1 VIAFVLFLIY
11 REISGRG
18 FVMSFRKVT
27 KLIALISTVVLIAA
41 SAAMAADK
49 PVLTVGTSTLDEKE
63 IINLMSSTSGG
74 NMMMVG
80 LMLAQSTLPERV
92 ELVNQ
97 MAHALLFAEAAK
109 TSGLESRPAIA
120 FQLKWQTMQILMQAY
135 FEQNSAKWD
144 MSEKAVRN
152 YYDTHK
158 EEFFQA
164 PAAHARH
171 ILSDTEGGALDA
183 ALEVYKTK
191 DFAKVASE
199 YSRDPGSA
207 KNGGDLGWVEKGMMV
222 KPVEEAIENAAVGSL
237 VGPVK
242 SDYGWHIIEVL
253 ERRPG
258 RQLSYE
264 ESGERAL
271 QGLQRQYLE
280 NEIKVLQAKFGVTID
295 EEALKNLGGVP
306 APEAAK

>member
-1 VIAFVLFLIY
+1 
-11 REISGRG
+11 
-18 FVMSFRKVT
+18 MSFKKVT
-27 KLIALISTVVLIAA
+27 KLIALFSFVVLVAA

-63 IINLMSSTSGG
+63 VLNLMATTTGG
-74 NMMMVG
+74 NQMMVG

-92 ELVNQ
+92 DLVNQ
-97 MAHALLFAEAAK
+97 MAHALLFAEAARSK
-109 TSGLESRPAIA
+109 GLEARPDIA
-120 FQLKWQTMQILMQAY
+120 FQIKWQTMQILMQGY
-135 FEQNSAKWD
+135 FEQNASKWD

-158 EEFFQA
+158 EEFYQK
-164 PAAHARH
+164 PGAHTRH
-171 ILSDTEGGALDA
+171 ILSQTEGDALNA

-199 YSRDPGSA
+199 YSRDPNSA

-222 KPVEEAIENAAVGSL
+222 APVEAAIEGASVGSL

-242 SDYGWHIIEVL
+242 SDYGWHIIEVT

-258 RQLSYE
+258 KQLSFE
-264 ESGERAL
+264 ESAERAV
-271 QGLQRQYLE
+271 QGLQKQYLE
-280 NEIKVLQAKFGVTID
+280 NELKELQAKFSVNID

-306 APEAAK
+306 APAAAK

>member
-1 VIAFVLFLIY
+1 
-11 REISGRG
+11 
-18 FVMSFRKVT
+18 MSFKKVT
-27 KLIALISTVVLIAA
+27 KLIALFSFVVLVAA

-63 IINLMSSTSGG
+63 VLNLMATTTGG
-74 NMMMVG
+74 NQMMVG

-109 TSGLESRPAIA
+109 TSGLESRPDIA
-120 FQLKWQTMQILMQAY
+120 FQIKWQTMQILMQAY
-135 FEQNSAKWD
+135 FEQNASKWD

-158 EEFFQA
+158 EEFYQK
-164 PAAHARH
+164 PGAHTRH
-171 ILSDTEGGALDA
+171 ILSQTEGDALNA

-199 YSRDPGSA
+199 YSRDPNSA

-222 KPVEEAIENAAVGSL
+222 APVEAAIEGASVGSL

-242 SDYGWHIIEVL
+242 SDYGWHIIEVT

-258 RQLSYE
+258 KQLSFE
-264 ESGERAL
+264 ESAERAV
-271 QGLQRQYLE
+271 QGLQKQYLE
-280 NEIKVLQAKFGVTID
+280 NELKELQAKFSVNID

-306 APEAAK
+306 APAAAK

>member
-1 VIAFVLFLIY
+1 
-11 REISGRG
+11 
-18 FVMSFRKVT
+18 MSFKKVT
-27 KLIALISTVVLIAA
+27 KLIALFSFVVLVAA

-63 IINLMSSTSGG
+63 VLNLMATTTGG
-74 NMMMVG
+74 NQMMVG

-92 ELVNQ
+92 DLVNQ
-97 MAHALLFAEAAK
+97 MAHALLFAEAARSK
-109 TSGLESRPAIA
+109 GLEARPDIA
-120 FQLKWQTMQILMQAY
+120 FQIKWQTMQILMQAY
-135 FEQNSAKWD
+135 FEQNASKWD

-158 EEFFQA
+158 EEFYQK
-164 PAAHARH
+164 PGAHTRH
-171 ILSDTEGGALDA
+171 ILSQTEGDALNA

-199 YSRDPGSA
+199 YSRDPNSA

-222 KPVEEAIENAAVGSL
+222 APVEAAIEGASVGSL

-242 SDYGWHIIEVL
+242 SDYGWHIIEVT

-258 RQLSYE
+258 KQLSFE
-264 ESGERAL
+264 ESAERAV
-271 QGLQRQYLE
+271 QGLQKQYLE
-280 NEIKVLQAKFGVTID
+280 NELKELQAKFSVNID
-295 EEALKNLGGVP
+295 EEALKNLGGIP
-306 APEAAK
+306 APAAAQK

>member
-1 VIAFVLFLIY
+1 
-11 REISGRG
+11 
-18 FVMSFRKVT
+18 MSIKKVT
-27 KLIALISTVVLIAA
+27 KVIAVFSFVLLIGT

-63 IINLMSSTSGG
+63 VLNLMATTTGG
-74 NMMMVG
+74 NQMMVG

-92 ELVNQ
+92 DLVNQ

-109 TSGLESRPAIA
+109 TRGLDSRPDVA
-120 FQLKWQTMQILMQAY
+120 FQIKWQTMQILMQAY
-135 FEQNSAKWD
+135 FEQNASKWD

-158 EEFFQA
+158 DDFYQK
-164 PAAHARH
+164 PGAHTRH
-171 ILSDTEGGALDA
+171 ILTQTEGDALNA

-199 YSRDPGSA
+199 YSRDPNSA
-207 KNGGDLGWVEKGMMV
+207 NNGGDLGWVEKGMMV
-222 KPVEEAIENAAVGSL
+222 APVEAAIEGASVGSL

-242 SDYGWHIIEVL
+242 SDYGWHIIEVT

-258 RQLSYE
+258 RQLTFD
-264 ESGERAL
+264 ESGERAV
-271 QGLQRQYLE
+271 QGLQREYLE
-280 NEIKVLQAKFGVTID
+280 NELKELEAKFSVNID
-295 EEALKNLGGVP
+295 EKALENLGGIP
-306 APEAAK
+306 APAAAQK

>member
-1 VIAFVLFLIY
+1 
-11 REISGRG
+11 
-18 FVMSFRKVT
+18 MSFKKVT
-27 KLIALISTVVLIAA
+27 KLIALFSFVVLVAA

-63 IINLMSSTSGG
+63 VLNLMATTTGG
-74 NMMMVG
+74 NQMMVG

-92 ELVNQ
+92 DLVNQ
-97 MAHALLFAEAAK
+97 MAHALLFAEAARSK
-109 TSGLESRPAIA
+109 GLEARPDIA
-120 FQLKWQTMQILMQAY
+120 FQIKWQTMQILMQGY
-135 FEQNSAKWD
+135 FEQNASKWD

-158 EEFFQA
+158 EEFYQK
-164 PAAHARH
+164 PGAHTRH
-171 ILSDTEGGALDA
+171 ILSQTEGDALNA

-199 YSRDPGSA
+199 YSRDPNSA

-222 KPVEEAIENAAVGSL
+222 APVEAAIGGASVGSL

-242 SDYGWHIIEVL
+242 SDYGWHIIEVT

-258 RQLSYE
+258 KQLSFE
-264 ESGERAL
+264 ESAERAV
-271 QGLQRQYLE
+271 QGLQKQYLE
-280 NEIKVLQAKFGVTID
+280 NELKELQAKFSVNID

-306 APEAAK
+306 APAAAK

>member
-1 VIAFVLFLIY
+1 
-11 REISGRG
+11 
-18 FVMSFRKVT
+18 MSFKKVT
-27 KLIALISTVVLIAA
+27 KLIALFSFVVLVAA

-63 IINLMSSTSGG
+63 VLNLMATTTGG
-74 NMMMVG
+74 NQMMVG

-92 ELVNQ
+92 DLVNQ
-97 MAHALLFAEAAK
+97 MAHALLFAEAARSK
-109 TSGLESRPAIA
+109 GLEARPDIA
-120 FQLKWQTMQILMQAY
+120 FQIKWQTMQILMQGY
-135 FEQNSAKWD
+135 FEQNASKWD

-158 EEFFQA
+158 EEFYQK
-164 PAAHARH
+164 PGAHTRH
-171 ILSDTEGGALDA
+171 ILSQTEGDALNA

-199 YSRDPGSA
+199 YSRDPNSA

-222 KPVEEAIENAAVGSL
+222 APVEAAIEGASVGSL

-242 SDYGWHIIEVL
+242 SDYGWHIIEVT
-253 ERRPG
+253 ERHPG
-258 RQLSYE
+258 KQLSFE
-264 ESGERAL
+264 ESAERAV
-271 QGLQRQYLE
+271 QGLQKQYLE
-280 NEIKVLQAKFGVTID
+280 NELKELQAKFSVNID

-306 APEAAK
+306 APAAAK

>member
-1 VIAFVLFLIY
+1 
-11 REISGRG
+11 
-18 FVMSFRKVT
+18 MSFKKVT
-27 KLIALISTVVLIAA
+27 KLIALFSFVVLVAA

-63 IINLMSSTSGG
+63 VLNLMATTTGG
-74 NMMMVG
+74 NQMMVG

-92 ELVNQ
+92 DLVNQ
-97 MAHALLFAEAAK
+97 MAHALLFAEAARSK
-109 TSGLESRPAIA
+109 GLEARPDIA
-120 FQLKWQTMQILMQAY
+120 FQIKWQTMQILMQAY
-135 FEQNSAKWD
+135 FEQNASKWD

-158 EEFFQA
+158 EEFYQK
-164 PAAHARH
+164 PGAHTRH
-171 ILSDTEGGALDA
+171 ILSQTEGDALNA

-199 YSRDPGSA
+199 YSRDPNSA

-222 KPVEEAIENAAVGSL
+222 APVEAAIEGASVGSL

-242 SDYGWHIIEVL
+242 SDYGWHIIEVT

-258 RQLSYE
+258 KQLSFE
-264 ESGERAL
+264 ESAERAV
-271 QGLQRQYLE
+271 QGLQKQYLE
-280 NEIKVLQAKFGVTID
+280 NELKELQAKFSVNID

-306 APEAAK
+306 APAAAK

>member
-1 VIAFVLFLIY
+1 
-11 REISGRG
+11 
-18 FVMSFRKVT
+18 MSFKKVT
-27 KLIALISTVVLIAA
+27 KLIALFSFVVLVAA

-63 IINLMSSTSGG
+63 VLNLMATTTGG
-74 NMMMVG
+74 NQMMVG

-92 ELVNQ
+92 DLVNQ
-97 MAHALLFAEAAK
+97 MAHALLFAEAARSK
-109 TSGLESRPAIA
+109 GLEARPDIA
-120 FQLKWQTMQILMQAY
+120 FQIKWQTMQILMQGY
-135 FEQNSAKWD
+135 FEQNASKWD

-158 EEFFQA
+158 EEFYQK
-164 PAAHARH
+164 PGAHTRH
-171 ILSDTEGGALDA
+171 ILSQTEGDALNA

-191 DFAKVASE
+191 DFATVASE
-199 YSRDPGSA
+199 YSRDPNSA

-222 KPVEEAIENAAVGSL
+222 APVEAAIEGASVGSL

-242 SDYGWHIIEVL
+242 SDYGWHIIEVT

-258 RQLSYE
+258 KQLSFE
-264 ESGERAL
+264 ESAERAV
-271 QGLQRQYLE
+271 QGLQKQYLE
-280 NEIKVLQAKFGVTID
+280 NELKELQAKFSVNID

-306 APEAAK
+306 APAAAK

>member
-1 VIAFVLFLIY
+1 
-11 REISGRG
+11 
-18 FVMSFRKVT
+18 MSFKKVT
-27 KLIALISTVVLIAA
+27 KLIALFSFVVLVAA

-63 IINLMSSTSGG
+63 VLNLMATTTGG
-74 NMMMVG
+74 NQMMVG

-92 ELVNQ
+92 DLVNQ
-97 MAHALLFAEAAK
+97 MAHALLFAEAARSK
-109 TSGLESRPAIA
+109 GLEARPDIA
-120 FQLKWQTMQILMQAY
+120 FQIKWQTMQILMQAY
-135 FEQNSAKWD
+135 FEQNASKWD

-158 EEFFQA
+158 EEFYQK
-164 PAAHARH
+164 PGAHTRH
-171 ILSDTEGGALDA
+171 ILSQTEGDALNA

-199 YSRDPGSA
+199 YSHDPNSA

-222 KPVEEAIENAAVGSL
+222 APVEAAIEGASVGSL

-242 SDYGWHIIEVL
+242 SDYGWHIIEVT

-258 RQLSYE
+258 KQLSFE
-264 ESGERAL
+264 ESAERAV
-271 QGLQRQYLE
+271 QGLQKQYLE
-280 NEIKVLQAKFGVTID
+280 NELKELQAKFSVNID

-306 APEAAK
+306 APAAAK

>member
-1 VIAFVLFLIY
+1 
-11 REISGRG
+11 
-18 FVMSFRKVT
+18 MSFRKVT

-109 TSGLESRPAIA
+109 TSGLESRPDIA
-120 FQLKWQTMQILMQAY
+120 FQIKWQTMQILMQAY
-135 FEQNSAKWD
+135 FEQNASKWD

-158 EEFFQA
+158 EEFYQK
-164 PAAHARH
+164 PGAHTRH
-171 ILSDTEGGALDA
+171 ILSQTEGDALNA

-199 YSRDPGSA
+199 YSRDPNSA

-222 KPVEEAIENAAVGSL
+222 APVEAAIEGASVGSL

-242 SDYGWHIIEVL
+242 SDYGWHIIEVT

-258 RQLSYE
+258 KQLSFE
-264 ESGERAL
+264 ESAERAV
-271 QGLQRQYLE
+271 QGLQKQYLE
-280 NEIKVLQAKFGVTID
+280 NELKELQAKFSVNID

-306 APEAAK
+306 APAAAK

>member
-1 VIAFVLFLIY
+1 
-11 REISGRG
+11 
-18 FVMSFRKVT
+18 MSFKKVT
-27 KLIALISTVVLIAA
+27 KLIALFSFVVLVAA

-63 IINLMSSTSGG
+63 VLNLMATTTGG
-74 NMMMVG
+74 NQMMVG

-92 ELVNQ
+92 DLVNQ
-97 MAHALLFAEAAK
+97 MAHALLFAEAARSK
-109 TSGLESRPAIA
+109 GLEARPDIA
-120 FQLKWQTMQILMQAY
+120 FQIKWQTMQILMQAY
-135 FEQNSAKWD
+135 FEQNASKWD
-144 MSEKAVRN
+144 MSEKVVRN

-158 EEFFQA
+158 EEFYQK
-164 PAAHARH
+164 PGAHTRH
-171 ILSDTEGGALDA
+171 ILSQTEGDALNA

-199 YSRDPGSA
+199 YSRDPNSA

-222 KPVEEAIENAAVGSL
+222 APVEAAIEGASVGSL

-242 SDYGWHIIEVL
+242 SDYGWHIIEVT

-258 RQLSYE
+258 KQLSFE
-264 ESGERAL
+264 ESAERAV
-271 QGLQRQYLE
+271 QGLQKQYLE
-280 NEIKVLQAKFGVTID
+280 NELKELQAKFSVNID

-306 APEAAK
+306 APAAAK

>member
-1 VIAFVLFLIY
+1 
-11 REISGRG
+11 
-18 FVMSFRKVT
+18 MSFKKVT
-27 KLIALISTVVLIAA
+27 KLIALFSFVVLVAA

-63 IINLMSSTSGG
+63 VLNLMAMTTGG
-74 NMMMVG
+74 NQMMVG

-92 ELVNQ
+92 DLVNQ
-97 MAHALLFAEAAK
+97 MAHALLFAEAARSK
-109 TSGLESRPAIA
+109 GLEARPDIA
-120 FQLKWQTMQILMQAY
+120 FQIKWQTMQILMQGY
-135 FEQNSAKWD
+135 FEQNASKWD

-158 EEFFQA
+158 EEFYQK
-164 PAAHARH
+164 PGAHTRH
-171 ILSDTEGGALDA
+171 ILSQTEGDALNA

-199 YSRDPGSA
+199 YSRDPNSA

-222 KPVEEAIENAAVGSL
+222 APVEAAIEGASVGSL

-242 SDYGWHIIEVL
+242 SDYGWHIIEVT

-258 RQLSYE
+258 KQLSFE
-264 ESGERAL
+264 ESAERAV
-271 QGLQRQYLE
+271 QGLQKQYLE
-280 NEIKVLQAKFGVTID
+280 NELKELQAKFSVNID

-306 APEAAK
+306 APAAAK

>member
-1 VIAFVLFLIY
+1 
-11 REISGRG
+11 
-18 FVMSFRKVT
+18 MSIKKVT
-27 KLIALISTVVLIAA
+27 KVIAVFSFVLLIGT

-63 IINLMSSTSGG
+63 VLNLMATTTGG
-74 NMMMVG
+74 NQMMVG

-109 TSGLESRPAIA
+109 AKGLDSRPDVA
-120 FQLKWQTMQILMQAY
+120 FQIKWQTMQILMQAY
-135 FEQNSAKWD
+135 FEQNASKWD
-144 MSEKAVRN
+144 MSEKSVRN

-158 EEFFQA
+158 EEFYQK
-164 PAAHARH
+164 PGAHTRH
-171 ILSDTEGGALDA
+171 ILSQTEGDALNA

-199 YSRDPGSA
+199 YSRDPNSA

-222 KPVEEAIENAAVGSL
+222 APVEAAIEGASVGSL

-242 SDYGWHIIEVL
+242 SDYGWHIIEVT

-258 RQLSYE
+258 KQLSFE
-264 ESGERAL
+264 ESAERAV
-271 QGLQRQYLE
+271 QGLQKQYLE
-280 NEIKVLQAKFGVTID
+280 NELKELQAKFSVNID

-306 APEAAK
+306 APAAAK

>member
-1 VIAFVLFLIY
+1 
-11 REISGRG
+11 
-18 FVMSFRKVT
+18 MSFKKVT
-27 KLIALISTVVLIAA
+27 KLIALFSFVVLVAA

-49 PVLTVGTSTLDEKE
+49 PVLTVGTSALDEKE
-63 IINLMSSTSGG
+63 VLNLMATTTGG
-74 NMMMVG
+74 NQMMVG

-92 ELVNQ
+92 DLVNQ
-97 MAHALLFAEAAK
+97 MAHALLFAEAARSK
-109 TSGLESRPAIA
+109 GLEARPDIA
-120 FQLKWQTMQILMQAY
+120 FQIKWQTMQILMQGY
-135 FEQNSAKWD
+135 FEQNASKWD

-158 EEFFQA
+158 EEFYQK
-164 PAAHARH
+164 PGAHTRH
-171 ILSDTEGGALDA
+171 ILSQTEGDALNA

-199 YSRDPGSA
+199 YSRDPNSA

-222 KPVEEAIENAAVGSL
+222 APVEAAIEGASVGSL

-242 SDYGWHIIEVL
+242 SDYGWHIIEVT

-258 RQLSYE
+258 KQLSFE
-264 ESGERAL
+264 ESAERAV
-271 QGLQRQYLE
+271 QGLQKQYLE
-280 NEIKVLQAKFGVTID
+280 NELKELQAKFSVNID

-306 APEAAK
+306 APAAAK

>member
-1 VIAFVLFLIY
+1 
-11 REISGRG
+11 
-18 FVMSFRKVT
+18 MSFKKVT
-27 KLIALISTVVLIAA
+27 KLIALFSFVVLVAT

-63 IINLMSSTSGG
+63 VLNLMATTTGG
-74 NMMMVG
+74 NQMMVG

-92 ELVNQ
+92 DLVNQ
-97 MAHALLFAEAAK
+97 MAHALLFAEAARSK
-109 TSGLESRPAIA
+109 GLEARPDIA
-120 FQLKWQTMQILMQAY
+120 FQIKWQTMQILMQAY
-135 FEQNSAKWD
+135 FEQNASKWD

-158 EEFFQA
+158 EEFYQK
-164 PAAHARH
+164 PGAHTRH
-171 ILSDTEGGALDA
+171 ILSQTEGDALNA

-199 YSRDPGSA
+199 YSRDPNSA

-222 KPVEEAIENAAVGSL
+222 APVEAAIEGASVGSL

-242 SDYGWHIIEVL
+242 SDYGWHIIEVT

-258 RQLSYE
+258 KQLSFE
-264 ESGERAL
+264 ESAERAV
-271 QGLQRQYLE
+271 QGLQKQYLE
-280 NEIKVLQAKFGVTID
+280 NELKELQAKFSVNID

-306 APEAAK
+306 APAAAK